1 MKIGN
6 NNYDEGSG
14 NVPWRGEACAG
25 RDIEFFP
32 NPFSA
37 ISVYNI
43 KTSAINGLFIYEI
56 TTATTRKVNVS
67 KEEQHIFNNN
77 TNYDNNN

>member
-1 MKIGN
+1 MCHG
-6 NNYDEGSG
+6 EGKHAPDVIS
-14 NVPWRGEACAG
+14 N
-25 RDIEFFP
+25 FFP
-32 NPFSA
+32 TPFPA